1 MTADGLYFV
10 LRGTIYL
17 PGSTV
22 LITDIGT
29 PGGTDPDQ
37 PGGTLVCV
45 TTNIN
50 TQCCRN
56 SDGGNV
62 GDWYFP
68 NGTRVI
74 RGNGAAPF
82 FRTPSTYQV
91 RLGRASGVMGPVG
104 AYECRVPVPDIL
116 GVQQVAVINIQSK
129 HCVLKYLLTV
139 TWLF

>member
-1 MTADGLYFV
+1 MIADGLYFV
-10 LRGTIYL
+10 LRETTYL

-68 NGTRVI
+68 NGTRVN
-74 RGNGAAPF
+74 RGNGAGPF

-91 RLGRASGVMGPVG
+91 RLGRKSGVMGPVG
-104 AYECRVPVPDIL
+104 AYECRVPDTGQKVDYPTL
-116 GVQQVAVINIQSK
+116 
-129 HCVLKYLLTV
+129 
-139 TWLF
+139 

>member
-1 MTADGLYFV
+1 MLK
-10 LRGTIYL
+10 GTLYL

-56 SDGGNV
+56 SDSGGNGAV
-62 GDWYFP
+62 GEWYFP
-68 NGTRVI
+68 DDTEI
-74 RGNGAAPF
+74 LRGANTGPF
-82 FRTPSTYQV
+82 FKTRSTHQV
-91 RLGRASGVMGPVG
+91 RLGRMSGVMEPVG
-104 AYECRVPVPDIL
+104 AYECRVPDSS
-116 GVQQVAVINIQSK
+116 GVEQVAVINIQLSK
-129 HCVLKYLLTV
+129 C
-139 TWLF
+139 